1 MRLATSEINRTHSSH
16 SSAIRSETAHG
27 RSMRALLLYAHLD
40 CGGDDDPDDN
50 DDIRDGDDFD
60 VVW

>member
-1 MRLATSEINRTHSSH
+1 
-16 SSAIRSETAHG
+16 
-27 RSMRALLLYAHLD
+27 MRALLLYAHPD